1 MDILIG
7 IVVFFLGAIIGSF
20 LNVVVLRMN
29 TGRTLKGRSMCFS
42 CGKTLHAH
50 ELVPIASFL
59 VQKGKCTKCSAR
71 ISWQYP
77 IVETLTGLV
86 FTVLALK
93 FMYLLPVNTEL
104 FLVLLTFSV
113 FIFSVWIA
121 ISVYDIRHTIVPNNL
136 VWGVN
141 GVIFASLFFLRG
153 DVVVLHVPD
162 WSALLAGPVIALPFA
177 LLWLLSKGKLM
188 GLGDAKIMLGIGWL
202 LGLFMGAFAVICAF
216 WLGAIVSIILMM
228 LAKKHYTMHSA
239 IPFGPFL
246 VFATFLVYSVPQ
258 FSRILGIFFGL

>member
-59 VQKGKCTKCSAR
+59 VQKGKCTKCGAR

-77 IVETLTGLV
+77 IVEALTGLV
-86 FTVLALK
+86 FAVLALK
-93 FMYLLPVNTEL
+93 FMYLLPVNVEL
-104 FLVLLTFSV
+104 FLVFLTFSV

-141 GVIFASLFFLRG
+141 GVILASLFFLRG
-153 DVVVLHVPD
+153 DAP
-162 WSALLAGPVIALPFA
+162 SISRP
-177 LLWLLSKGKLM
+177 
-188 GLGDAKIMLGIGWL
+188 IM
-202 LGLFMGAFAVICAF
+202 
-216 WLGAIVSIILMM
+216 
-228 LAKKHYTMHSA
+228 
-239 IPFGPFL
+239 
-246 VFATFLVYSVPQ
+246 
-258 FSRILGIFFGL
+258 